1 MYCSMVALTMGV
13 QEICQQVV
21 FNCPCKRHFEYG
33 LAFLCGPAILLFF
46 LGIFLDDTLC
56 RTGPERD
63 TEKAM
68 TSPLCHYFKLLF
80 TIFYAMTL
88 ASVAPVAWLVLSF
101 LQQKYYTCAYF
112 GPPVDTATNAI
123 DRCHFKLG
131 FQSKEMEETYKTDS
145 QIAGW
150 SLMII
155 FVLVLVISI
164 CIRQCMKKGKRL
176 KIPSSEYYRHVEAQE
191 AVEQYHAFA
200 LERVKEKAKKY
211 IENLF
216 EKIKSLEDLY
226 SYLNY
231 TGDEVRRVYDRYL
244 DIPPDRTP
252 VDTPQISSDLE
263 IIPELVTEVDGR
275 REIHLEMQ
283 PFCSGE
289 DLPLISPARTDPLE
303 NPGEVPLRKMED

>member
-1 MYCSMVALTMGV
+1 MVALTMGV
-13 QEICQQVV
+13 QEIFQQVV

-68 TSPLCHYFKLLF
+68 RSPVCHYFKLLF

-112 GPPVDTATNAI
+112 GPPVDRISTATN

-131 FQSKEMEETYKTDS
+131 FRSKEMEETYKTNS
-145 QIAGW
+145 EIAGW

-211 IENLF
+211 IENWF
-216 EKIKSLEDLY
+216 GKIKSLEDLY
-226 SYLNY
+226 SSLNY
-231 TGDEVRRVYDRYL
+231 IGDEVRRVYDRYL

-252 VDTPQISSDLE
+252 VDIPQISSDLE
-263 IIPELVTEVDGR
+263 IIRPELVTEVDGR

>member
-1 MYCSMVALTMGV
+1 MVALTMGV
-13 QEICQQVV
+13 QEIFQQVV

-68 TSPLCHYFKLLF
+68 TSPVCHYFKSLF

-112 GPPVDTATNAI
+112 GPPVDRISTATNAT

-131 FQSKEMEETYKTDS
+131 FRSKEMEESYKTDS

-164 CIRQCMKKGKRL
+164 CISQGLKKGKRL
-176 KIPSSEYYRHVEAQE
+176 KIPSPGYYHYVAAQE
-191 AVEQYHAFA
+191 AVEQYHAIA
-200 LERVKEKAKKY
+200 LERVKQQARTDIRKFFHEKKKTNY
-211 IENLF
+211 
-216 EKIKSLEDLY
+216 EDVY
-226 SYLNY
+226 SYLKDV
-231 TGDEVRRVYDRYL
+231 GDEVRNAYNEYL
-244 DIPPDRTP
+244 DIPLTRQQST
-252 VDTPQISSDLE
+252 SDDSHHVPTDL
-263 IIPELVTEVDGR
+263 VDGQR
-275 REIHLEMQ
+275 KIHPEMQ
-283 PFCSGE
+283 PSYSGE
-289 DLPLISPARTDPLE
+289 DLPQISPARTDPSE
-303 NPGEVPLRKMED
+303 NLREVPSIKIED